1 MKEER
6 KNETIFKIKINK
18 KKEWKRRKILG
29 RTKNSRMKEKKISV
43 ERIKVT
49 KNFGRNTKRENERKN
64 QGENK

>member
-18 KKEWKRRKILG
+18 KKEWKRRKIFG

-64 QGENK
+64 QG